1 MYAGTGEQ
9 LVCSGS
15 TAVHGDVRTNW
26 LHLCK
31 NMTDQLLLRTKNI
44 IVQSFAK
51 ADGVMCVVVGT
62 IAFGMGLDSPSIHSI
77 IHLGT
82 SDDSYVHVCLGNCTW
97 RKRWQSS

>member
-51 ADGVMCVVVGT
+51 ADRVMCVVVGT
-62 IAFGMGLDSPSIHSI
+62 IAFGMGLDSPSIHS
-77 IHLGT
+77 LGT
-82 SDDSYVHVCLGNCTW
+82 SDDSYVHVHPGNWMW